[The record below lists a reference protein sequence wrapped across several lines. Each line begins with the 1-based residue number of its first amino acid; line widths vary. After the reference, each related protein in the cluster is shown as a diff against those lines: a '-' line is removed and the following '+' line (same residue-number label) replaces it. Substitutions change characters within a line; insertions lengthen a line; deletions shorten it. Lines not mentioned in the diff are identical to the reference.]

1 MVASPVIGAGLAFLL
16 TAVILWTFRGS
27 RRQPVNRRFR
37 RAQILSTAA
46 MAYSHGTQ
54 DAQKT
59 MGVITLAL
67 VVTASIPSV
76 TGI

>member
-1 MVASPVIGAGLAFLL
+1 
-16 TAVILWTFRGS
+16 
-27 RRQPVNRRFR
+27 
-37 RAQILSTAA
+37 

-67 VVTASIPSV
+67 VA
-76 TGI
+76 TGHLKHFHVPLWVILAAAAAMGGRGWNR